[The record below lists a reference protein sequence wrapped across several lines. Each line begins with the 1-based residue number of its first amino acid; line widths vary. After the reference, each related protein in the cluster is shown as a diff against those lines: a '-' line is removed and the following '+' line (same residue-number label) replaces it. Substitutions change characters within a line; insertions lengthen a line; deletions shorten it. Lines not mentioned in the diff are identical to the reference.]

1 MKHKGPPLPWEIRN
15 WSLTAP
21 VGIQG
26 LFGPSM
32 APEQVMT
39 SRLRGEIW
47 YRPLYADGV
56 FLMSSPIV
64 GLKGE
69 DQVVTM
75 NSAYKLCAPS
85 PEYEEEFPNARARV
99 LNSLTKL

>member
-1 MKHKGPPLPWEIRN
+1 
-15 WSLTAP
+15 
-21 VGIQG
+21 
-26 LFGPSM
+26 
-32 APEQVMT
+32 
-39 SRLRGEIW
+39 
-47 YRPLYADGV
+47 
-56 FLMSSPIV
+56 MSSPIV